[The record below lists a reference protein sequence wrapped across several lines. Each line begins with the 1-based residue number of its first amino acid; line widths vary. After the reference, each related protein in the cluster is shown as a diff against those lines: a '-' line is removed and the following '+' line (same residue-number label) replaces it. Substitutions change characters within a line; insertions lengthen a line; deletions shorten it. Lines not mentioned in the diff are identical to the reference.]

1 MIPLKKSRSDEGDKA
16 LPTEQS
22 SLRVCMILAV
32 LDSLHD
38 CLDTINRYQDTD
50 VVLKKLSLVG
60 VNGEEI
66 NSTEREK
73 LMTSFLNE
81 LKVML
86 DMYSPRIIRVYGICT
101 TNPNFAGLVIEYCPE
116 GDVRSY
122 LDSNKPLDTQQKTRI
137 LMDVAKVQHLI
148 PICPCFVDS

>member
-1 MIPLKKSRSDEGDKA
+1 M
-16 LPTEQS
+16 
-22 SLRVCMILAV
+22 
-32 LDSLHD
+32 
-38 CLDTINRYQDTD
+38 
-50 VVLKKLSLVG
+50 VLKKLSLVG

-86 DMYSPRIIRVYGICT
+86 DMFSPRIIRVYGICT

-122 LDSNKPLDTQQKTRI
+122 LDSNKPLDTQQKTRM
-137 LMDVAKVQHLI
+137 LMDIAKVQHISSL
-148 PICPCFVDS
+148 FVPVSLTH